1 MRILKEAYTEHVK
14 AVVAPDYVTLEPMP
28 MVHGQEPLHLSVT
41 EARELVEW
49 LSHELNRVLPEI
61 ILPAFPQKYELK
73 GPGPEQRFAD
83 KAKEMASTR
92 TVKTDQPVYEP
103 GPRSATQTVEV
114 KVGDPNLAYKHIGG
128 RTNQSGDGAAETI
141 DLAALAAKVGRP

>member
-1 MRILKEAYTEHVK
+1 MRILKEAYTEHIK
-14 AVVAPDYVTLEPMP
+14 AVVAPDYVTLERSPV
-28 MVHGQEPLHLSVT
+28 VHGQEPLHLSVA

-61 ILPAFPQKYELK
+61 IPVGGVNKPSLPELISR
-73 GPGPEQRFAD
+73 GP
-83 KAKEMASTR
+83 SI
-92 TVKTDQPVYEP
+92 PVNEPAYEP

-114 KVGDPNLAYKHIGG
+114 KVGDPNLAYRHIGG

-141 DLAALAAKVGRP
+141 DLGELAAKVGKF